1 MAYDGRHVLV
11 QVNMG
16 TEAAPDWQVIADQT
30 GFSWEASR
38 NMLDASVKGHR
49 HAKSAYGRMEGS
61 ATLDA
66 LESRQAG
73 TQERLYDAM
82 VNEEIVVL
90 RYVVDAAATGGEDA
104 VYEAPALV
112 GSINRSWPDNEMATF
127 SATFNL
133 NDVFE
138 EVAVP

>member
-11 QVNMG
+11 LMNMG
-16 TEAAPDWQVIADQT
+16 TTETPDFQVVADQT

-38 NMLDASVKGHR
+38 NMLDASVKGDR
-49 HAKSAYGRMEGS
+49 HAKSAYGRMEGT

-66 LESRQAG
+66 LEALRDG
-73 TQERLYDAM
+73 TQEALYQAM
-82 VNEEIVVL
+82 VTEEEVVL
-90 RYVVDAAATGGEDA
+90 RYSVSATATGTAEA

-112 GSINRSWPDNEMATF
+112 GSINRSWPDNEMSTF
-127 SATFNL
+127 SASFNL

-138 EVAVP
+138 EVVA

>member
-11 QVNMG
+11 LVNMG
-16 TEAAPDWQVIADQT
+16 TDVNPDWQAVADQT

-38 NMLDASVKGHR
+38 NALDASVKGNR
-49 HAKSAYGRMEGS
+49 HSKSSYGRMEGT

-66 LESRQAG
+66 LESLRAG
-73 TQERLYDAM
+73 TQEALYQAM
-82 VNEEIVVL
+82 VLEREVAI
-90 RYVVDAAATGGEDA
+90 RYSIDAVATGGAEQ
-104 VYEAPALV
+104 VYEAPAIV
-112 GSINRSWPDNEMATF
+112 TGINRSWPDNEMSTF

-138 EVAVP
+138 LVA